1 MPGLVQSGRK
11 RPAIALSDDEESE
24 HSDRSSVS
32 LGSKRAR
39 HARDASRSP
48 TRANGHRRHD
58 RAIEPSAVDEFPP
71 GTLVRVKLKN
81 FVTYTAAEFHLGPS
95 LNMIIGPNGTGKST
109 LVCAIC
115 LGLGWSSE
123 HLGRAKELGH
133 FVKNGSE
140 EAEIEI
146 ELAAGPGMKSNPVVR
161 RLIRKSDG
169 KTIFWINGKHAG
181 KNAVLALCKQFSIQI
196 DNLCQFLPQDRVVE
210 FARMSDVDRLRET
223 QRAAAPKHMV
233 EWHDQLKELRT
244 EEKALEVK
252 QQNEMRHLEK
262 LEADQNRDRDD
273 VERFHQRE
281 GLLQKSRC
289 LQKVRPIIE
298 LSLRK
303 NDLNQAKKDLQ
314 TARRELD
321 QINSEVEPVRQA
333 QDEVEA
339 YKDQVQEVVRL
350 RKHRVDTTKAQA
362 DKLFAKIDKDKQAI
376 TGFAAQIAGEANGK
390 KDRERDIARVNA
402 DIQRLERQRQEQP
415 VNYDASSFDNRKA
428 ELGNEIRTASSRLV
442 ESEAALKSLQQRGA
456 TYGQEYRTVTEQR
469 KALDTQSGKQA
480 SALMSLSRDTA
491 KAWDWFQKHKDELSL
506 KGEVYG
512 PAILECSIRDPR
524 YADAVE
530 SQLRKGD
537 LIAITCTH
545 AADQKM
551 LSTLFTSKMGLHDI
565 YTRSS
570 PKPLSEYRAPVAP
583 AELHSMGF
591 EGYIIDYIE
600 GPDTVLAMLCDN
612 TRLNKIAYA
621 PKPIS
626 DEQHE
631 AVSGSPIQKW
641 VSGRDISQITTRREY
656 GVSSTSVT
664 QLKPARSFV
673 DQPANSEEKRQL
685 DDTIKRIQRDVTE
698 VQEELKKSKAEI
710 VELKDQIQELRQAR
724 EEIQIEQD
732 RMKKAMAEWRA
743 LPDKIK
749 RKQYDLEQ
757 LVQDHAETSSRI
769 RAFKAESQQASL
781 SVAAL
786 TIDYAVSVHSVA
798 VAICMLTLSRK
809 P

>member
-1 MPGLVQSGRK
+1 
-11 RPAIALSDDEESE
+11 
-24 HSDRSSVS
+24 
-32 LGSKRAR
+32 
-39 HARDASRSP
+39 
-48 TRANGHRRHD
+48 
-58 RAIEPSAVDEFPP
+58 
-71 GTLVRVKLKN
+71 
-81 FVTYTAAEFHLGPS
+81 
-95 LNMIIGPNGTGKST
+95 
-109 LVCAIC
+109 
-115 LGLGWSSE
+115 
-123 HLGRAKELGH
+123 
-133 FVKNGSE
+133 
-140 EAEIEI
+140 
-146 ELAAGPGMKSNPVVR
+146 
-161 RLIRKSDG
+161 
-169 KTIFWINGKHAG
+169 
-181 KNAVLALCKQFSIQI
+181 
-196 DNLCQFLPQDRVVE
+196 
-210 FARMSDVDRLRET
+210 
-223 QRAAAPKHMV
+223 
-233 EWHDQLKELRT
+233 
-244 EEKALEVK
+244 
-252 QQNEMRHLEK
+252 
-262 LEADQNRDRDD
+262 
-273 VERFHQRE
+273 
-281 GLLQKSRC
+281 
-289 LQKVRPIIE
+289 
-298 LSLRK
+298 
-303 NDLNQAKKDLQ
+303 
-314 TARRELD
+314 
-321 QINSEVEPVRQA
+321 
-333 QDEVEA
+333 
-339 YKDQVQEVVRL
+339 
-350 RKHRVDTTKAQA
+350 
-362 DKLFAKIDKDKQAI
+362 
-376 TGFAAQIAGEANGK
+376 
-390 KDRERDIARVNA
+390 
-402 DIQRLERQRQEQP
+402 
-415 VNYDASSFDNRKA
+415 
-428 ELGNEIRTASSRLV
+428 
-442 ESEAALKSLQQRGA
+442 
-456 TYGQEYRTVTEQR
+456 
-469 KALDTQSGKQA
+469 
-480 SALMSLSRDTA
+480 
-491 KAWDWFQKHKDELSL
+491 
-506 KGEVYG
+506 
-512 PAILECSIRDPR
+512 
-524 YADAVE
+524 
-530 SQLRKGD
+530 LRKGD

-631 AVSGSPIQKW
+631 AVSSSPIQKW

-664 QLKPARSFV
+664 QLKPARSFF

-757 LVQDHAETSSRI
+757 LIQDHAETSSRI

-786 TIDYAVSVHSVA
+786 TIDYAVSVHSAA